1 MAKDAVSI
9 VFYIHSML
17 LTTSFHIEESR
28 DQTVNLTWI
37 CPSCWTWC
45 TGFALAQFGAWKH
58 RNKMTGIDEIEL
70 NQ

>member
-9 VFYIHSML
+9 VFYTHSML

-28 DQTVNLTWI
+28 DQTVDLTRI
-37 CPSCWTWC
+37 RPSRWTWSA
-45 TGFALAQFGAWKH
+45 GFALAQFGAWER
-58 RNKMTGIDEIEL
+58 RNKMTGKEL